1 MNMIEE
7 MTAWMSVALVATVA
21 NAVIF
26 LRWLRKERS
35 KTK

>member
-1 MNMIEE
+1 
-7 MTAWMSVALVATVA
+7 MTVWISVVLIAIVV

-35 KTK
+35 KNK